1 MKISTVLTWLSAL
14 IVAMNFYVIQ
24 WMVSELFGKQSIQF
38 IALWVGMLLLAG
50 WILSKVAA

>member
-1 MKISTVLTWLSAL
+1 MKISTLLTWLSAL

-50 WILSKVAA
+50 WILSKVVA

>member
-38 IALWVGMLLLAG
+38 IALWVGTLLLAG
-50 WILSKVAA
+50 WILIKVAA

>member
-50 WILSKVAA
+50 WILIKVAA

>member
-1 MKISTVLTWLSAL
+1 MKISTFLTWLSAL

-50 WILSKVAA
+50 WILIKVAA

>member
-14 IVAMNFYVIQ
+14 LVAMNLYVIQ

-50 WILSKVAA
+50 WILIKVAA

>member
-14 IVAMNFYVIQ
+14 LVTMNLYVIQ
-24 WMVSELFGKQSIQF
+24 LMVSDLFGKQSIQF

-50 WILSKVAA
+50 WILIKVAA

>member
-14 IVAMNFYVIQ
+14 LVTMNLYVIQ
-24 WMVSELFGKQSIQF
+24 LMVSDLFGKQSIQF

-50 WILSKVAA
+50 WILSKVVA

>member
-14 IVAMNFYVIQ
+14 IVAMNFYGIQ
-24 WMVSELFGKQSIQF
+24 WMVSELFGKQRIQF

>member
-1 MKISTVLTWLSAL
+1 MKISTLLTWLSAL
-14 IVAMNFYVIQ
+14 LVAMNFYVIQ

-50 WILSKVAA
+50 WILIKVAA

>member
-50 WILSKVAA
+50 WILSKVVA

>member
-14 IVAMNFYVIQ
+14 IVAMNLYVIQ

-50 WILSKVAA
+50 WILIKVAA